1 MYFYL
6 KKRKTQTD
14 NVWDEV
20 NFSFQFY
27 LLPLGVA
34 LICLR
39 MGRRPMGSE
48 DTHSHPMP
56 KARARGGVR
65 MRRLCRTVVWTKA
78 GTPER
83 LLWVPAFSMA
93 LGRARRDR
101 IHICVC
107 GGGRSIGRNERCKDG
122 DRPRAGGAHRAA
134 GDEMIDITSP
144 ADGSH
149 AHKQA
154 CLACFRF
161 GFVILRPWRDW

>member
-48 DTHSHPMP
+48 ERILTPCP
-56 KARARGGVR
+56 KHGREGACECVGCAGLSYEPRLERPSVCCGSQLSPWPLDARAAIASMYACAAGGIPSAGTSDARTEIGRGRGVR
-65 MRRLCRTVVWTKA
+65 TEPR
-78 GTPER
+78 GTR
-83 LLWVPAFSMA
+83 
-93 LGRARRDR
+93 
-101 IHICVC
+101 
-107 GGGRSIGRNERCKDG
+107 
-122 DRPRAGGAHRAA
+122 
-134 GDEMIDITSP
+134 
-144 ADGSH
+144 
-149 AHKQA
+149 
-154 CLACFRF
+154 
-161 GFVILRPWRDW
+161 